1 MSNTTLIKLYW
12 GIVCN
17 NVTKKLLE
25 RVNTYTTFHDDCEIS
40 VYQNS
45 KWSFFFLKNKMSC
58 DIVNIFLIFEFM
70 LMSIRFRDSKIIHET
85 LFLNKLWMSLQDI
98 SGGYLLKT
106 IIVPNIIRYSKFTLE
121 NQVKWKTLIIYK
133 FTNSFYAQYKIVL

>member
-1 MSNTTLIKLYW
+1 
-12 GIVCN
+12 
-17 NVTKKLLE
+17 
-25 RVNTYTTFHDDCEIS
+25 
-40 VYQNS
+40 
-45 KWSFFFLKNKMSC
+45 MSC

-98 SGGYLLKT
+98 PGGYLLKT

-121 NQVKWKTLIIYK
+121 NQVK
-133 FTNSFYAQYKIVL
+133 